1 MRVEVGT
8 EAHLEPLEYL
18 FEVSDE
24 HRIVGFGV
32 VRRGATPAPGLER
45 DRVVL
50 ASGAAIRSCLG
61 PGATPPNGSHQ
72 SAELPAARGGPKIVW
87 QSRIGTLG
95 FVPGGELVDGP
106 LAA

>member
-61 PGATPPNGSHQ
+61 PGATPPNGSHLRTRKSGCPGVIQ
-72 SAELPAARGGPKIVW
+72 MCLDLPSTYPRDLSPGSEPGAR
-87 QSRIGTLG
+87 
-95 FVPGGELVDGP
+95 
-106 LAA
+106 LA